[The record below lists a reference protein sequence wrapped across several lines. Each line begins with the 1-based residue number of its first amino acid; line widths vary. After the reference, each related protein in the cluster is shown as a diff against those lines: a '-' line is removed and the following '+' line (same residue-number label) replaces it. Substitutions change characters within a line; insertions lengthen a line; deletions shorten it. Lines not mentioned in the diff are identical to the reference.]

1 MIRTEQDFE
10 KTTQKRNVTQSK
22 KNYFPGSIFLMA
34 GIIWLIYLIYCIIRI
49 LAAGDAVQELN
60 TSEQLRNGNTWIIFN
75 AVGSILLIVIGCIFI
90 KRKKKVEA
98 IDEDPL
104 TTKPNTKKGK

>member
-1 MIRTEQDFE
+1 MMKVEQDFE
-10 KTTQKRNVTQSK
+10 KKPQKENVTQSK
-22 KNYFPGSIFLMA
+22 KNYFPGSIFLTA

-60 TSEQLRNGNTWIIFN
+60 TSEELRNGNTWIIVN

-90 KRKKKVEA
+90 KRKKKVEE

-104 TTKPNTKKGK
+104 TTKPNIKKSR